1 MDNKNCSDL
10 NELFSLHYNFDKL
23 KVLLSN
29 ILSKQNETDKKLKQQ
44 EIIVQNLFNKEYNSK
59 NRLDNSL
66 NNTIEKN
73 NEKEKT
79 VSSSPMITSQ
89 NNITLKQ
96 TNESTKKK
104 ISAQKQI
111 SEPNIEES
119 NLENKLFEKLNEQN
133 KLYEELNNKIKNLE
147 ESQKIFNISFKEIKK
162 NQDNIKLENNG
173 LQSNIQDLFEN
184 IENINIKISGLN
196 FYDALKNI
204 KANNS
209 DIDITKTL
217 IEELEKKTFQKFGC
231 VDNKLKKNENDIFS
245 IKNDIFNNKNKIE
258 NLNEIYQIIQKENLN
273 QKDEFIKIK
282 EEINKNINYLI
293 ETQYNNLNDKIDK
306 IKNEISE
313 LNKPTINIEN
323 EINKL
328 NNSINNNNNDLSQS
342 LYIKISDK
350 LHKLENNHK
359 ENIKEL
365 SNKIENILKEIKYL
379 INIDTLQI
387 EKDRISQLKGKLD
400 NLLDEFDITKTNVNQ
415 NSNSLRLLTNKIEKL
430 NFIMIEGKENFS
442 TSISNIKSNKN
453 KNKKELNE
461 EHYIDNKTFNSFI
474 SIYKKDIEKI
484 KKEHENNHKIF
495 TDIYETLSNKIDIKE
510 YKNTKDY
517 FNNVI
522 EDLNNKL
529 ETKYLIKFEINK
541 LIRSLQNQIKL
552 IIETMPKENNNYNS
566 TSSNWLLANKP
577 LGYFCASC
585 ENYIG
590 DLTNNEN
597 SNTFYRNQTNPI
609 NLKDINCGY
618 RIGNGFSRILS
629 RLKIEEKKKENP
641 NLSDDNNKTY
651 FSDGED
657 KIASLENEILGKN
670 IDNNINEAINEKIE
684 ENHNHYYSNNINSST
699 LNNNVLKKLPEII
712 KCQTEKSIFKLQK
725 KNKETNQLKTNDEA
739 PKM

>member
-1 MDNKNCSDL
+1 MDNKNFSDL

-29 ILSKQNETDKKLKQQ
+29 ILSKQNETEKKLKQQ

-430 NFIMIEGKENFS
+430 NFTMIEGKENFS

>member
-1 MDNKNCSDL
+1 MDNKNFSDL

-231 VDNKLKKNENDIFS
+231 IDNKLKKNENDIFS

>member
-1 MDNKNCSDL
+1 MDNKNFSDL

-29 ILSKQNETDKKLKQQ
+29 ILSKQNETEKKLKQQ

-119 NLENKLFEKLNEQN
+119 NLENKLFEKLNVQN

-217 IEELEKKTFQKFGC
+217 LEELEKKTFQKFSC
-231 VDNKLKKNENDIFS
+231 IDNKLKKNENDIFS

-430 NFIMIEGKENFS
+430 NFTMIEGKENFS

-495 TDIYETLSNKIDIKE
+495 TDIYETLWNKIDIKE

-641 NLSDDNNKTY
+641 NFSDDNNKTY

>member
-1 MDNKNCSDL
+1 MDNKNFSDL

-29 ILSKQNETDKKLKQQ
+29 ILSKQNETEKKLKQQ

-217 IEELEKKTFQKFGC
+217 IEELEKKTFQKFSC
-231 VDNKLKKNENDIFS
+231 IDNKLKKNENDIFS

-430 NFIMIEGKENFS
+430 NFTMIEGKENFS

-495 TDIYETLSNKIDIKE
+495 TDIYETLWNKIDIKE